1 MLTKLKQL
9 PLEVLLAILVLFL
22 ILLFITWTIPG
33 AVIAIGIAAGT
44 TWSILV
50 LLKYFIGL

>member
-22 ILLFITWTIPG
+22 ILVFIAWTIPG
-33 AVIAIGIAAGT
+33 AVIGLAIAAGT
-44 TWSILV
+44 TWSVFV
-50 LLKYFIGL
+50 LLEYYVGL